1 MSRSYKKTPVSKMKS
16 KAGQDQANRKV
27 RQWNK
32 VQRQYYEEQDGARC
46 GKHEVIPNGR
56 QHRKVSNMY
65 DVCEMRSYYS
75 KEEWMGHVEARER
88 LEEEGGRLWNWNSHL
103 NENVWEKH
111 YRRK

>member
-1 MSRSYKKTPVSKMKS
+1 MSRSYKKTPVGKMKS
-16 KAGQDQANRKV
+16 KAGQDLANRKV

-32 VQRQYYEEQDGARC
+32 VQRHYYEAVDG
-46 GKHEVIPNGR
+46 GGTHEMISNGR
-56 QHRKVSNMY
+56 QHRKVYNMY

-75 KEEWMGHVEARER
+75 KEEWMEKVDARKR

-103 NENVWEKH
+103 DEQVWEKY